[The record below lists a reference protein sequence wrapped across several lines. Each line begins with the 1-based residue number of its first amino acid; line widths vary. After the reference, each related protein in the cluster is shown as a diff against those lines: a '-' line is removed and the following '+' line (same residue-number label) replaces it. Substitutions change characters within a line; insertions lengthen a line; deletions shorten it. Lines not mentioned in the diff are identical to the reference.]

1 MNFSNRYMVH
11 KILAALLG
19 VLFVGVGVAFNNCA
33 GLGNDPVGIVYDGI
47 RNAAGLSAGQLGMA
61 SNVVNISLVAV
72 LWVIGRRYISIGTI
86 IYFLPYGF
94 FVSLGECIYR
104 ALVHTETMVVRIGF
118 CVAGSLILYLG
129 VAIFIVVDIGVDPFT
144 GIVLVICDKIK
155 KEYRY
160 VKIGFDISMIILG
173 TVLGGTLGA
182 VTVITALTGGPVVQF
197 YKNRIERLFWIEKM
211 ERG

>member
-1 MNFSNRYMVH
+1 MNFSSRNMAK
-11 KILAALLG
+11 KILAAVVG
-19 VLFVGVGVAFNNCA
+19 VFFIGVGVAFNNCA

-47 RNAAGLSAGQLGMA
+47 RNTAGLSTAQLGMA
-61 SNVVNISLVAV
+61 SNAVNIFLVLL

-86 IYFLPYGF
+86 IYFLPYGS
-94 FVSLGECIYR
+94 FVSIGERIYR
-104 ALVHTETMVVRIGF
+104 ALAHTETITVRIGF
-118 CVAGSLILYLG
+118 SVVGCLLLYLG

-160 VKIGFDISMIILG
+160 VKIAFDISMILLG
-173 TVLGGTLGA
+173 TVLGGTLGI
-182 VTVITALTGGPVVQF
+182 VTIVTALTGGPVIQF
-197 YKNRIERLFWIEKM
+197 FKERIEWLFRVEKL